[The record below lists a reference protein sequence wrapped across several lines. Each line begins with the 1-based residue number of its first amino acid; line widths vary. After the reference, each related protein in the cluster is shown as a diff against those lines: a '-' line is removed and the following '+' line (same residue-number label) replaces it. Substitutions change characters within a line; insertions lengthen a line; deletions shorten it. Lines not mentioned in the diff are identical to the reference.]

1 MEQEMQLYAD
11 MMKLDDIKSKNER
24 TQQVIAAGERKIEV
38 IEDSQRFIMNML
50 EGMEKEMS

>member
-1 MEQEMQLYAD
+1 MQLYAD